1 MVKPTSKNRCIT
13 KSITHNKAGIQS
25 NADQP
30 SIRPLAVD
38 PNQAATL
45 LSSTYSS
52 LEKDRATGHMGVPYV
67 KAGRRV
73 IYRLA
78 DLDEWLKANQITP
91 RKSTS
96 IDESEAA
103 EGGL

>member
-1 MVKPTSKNRCIT
+1 MPHINS
-13 KSITHNKAGIQS
+13 QS
-25 NADQP
+25 LTA
-30 SIRPLAVD
+30 PLAVD
-38 PNQAATL
+38 SETAANL
-45 LSSTYSS
+45 LNSTNSS

-91 RKSTS
+91 KKSPAS
-96 IDESEAA
+96 DESEATQ
-103 EGGL
+103 GGL

>member
-1 MVKPTSKNRCIT
+1 MVQTTSQNRCTLIGIT
-13 KSITHNKAGIQS
+13 KNHSLAESKDS
-25 NADQP
+25 P
-30 SIRPLAVD
+30 SSVKPLAVD
-38 PNQAATL
+38 PNQAAAL

-96 IDESEAA
+96 TAESEAA